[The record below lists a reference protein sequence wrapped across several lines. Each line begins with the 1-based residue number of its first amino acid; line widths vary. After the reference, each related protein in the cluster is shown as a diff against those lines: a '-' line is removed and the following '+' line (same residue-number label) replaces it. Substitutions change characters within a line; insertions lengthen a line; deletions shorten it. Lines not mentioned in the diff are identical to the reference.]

1 MRSKLLV
8 VFAILAL
15 TLSACAQAAPS
26 PLPSEPAASEVPP
39 METPQVPPQEPPQGT
54 PTLPIL
60 QPVDPDSTVTSP
72 GRPGDATPP
81 VNPWDPQ
88 PGDKN
93 LERGGVFINGKTLV
107 TMESFPPQYM
117 LSIEG
122 DLPTPC
128 NYLRVKVGEPDA
140 QGQIKVEAYSVID
153 NTMACIQVLSPFI
166 VNIPLGSFT
175 DVSYTVLLN
184 DEIVGEIGE

>member
-1 MRSKLLV
+1 MRNKLMVALT
-8 VFAILAL
+8 ILAL
-15 TLSACAQAAPS
+15 SLSACAQAAPS
-26 PLPSEPAASEVPP
+26 PLPSEPVASEVPP
-39 METPQVPPQEPPQGT
+39 LETPQELPHVT
-54 PTLPIL
+54 PTLPVL
-60 QPVDPDSTVTSP
+60 QPESPDNPVVSP
-72 GRPGDATPP
+72 GRPGEDGAPA
-81 VNPWDPQ
+81 NPWDPQ
-88 PGDKN
+88 PGDKS

-128 NYLRVKVGEPDA
+128 NYLRVKVGEPDE

-153 NTMACIQVLSPFI
+153 NSMACIQVLSPFI

-175 DVSYTVLLN
+175 DVTYTVLLN
-184 DEIVGEIGE
+184 DEVVGEIGK